1 MRNKSKI
8 KMKKRWT
15 LERSCENLVQWIILL
30 RMVVNDKT
38 IDAKAR
44 KIFSNNRKL
53 FVEDGLERGTVKR

>member
-1 MRNKSKI
+1 
-8 KMKKRWT
+8 MKKRWT